1 VPRQPADC
9 YANASAER
17 ERRTICAGK
26 PYAATGCVPSLKKS
40 PWLLLGIVAAWLLA
54 STLLERKFSTPSLT
68 YSEFKKSLA
77 AGQVTDVAVSPT
89 RITGRT
95 RAGTSFETV
104 RVEDPGLLAE
114 LEARGVQVAGREE
127 GGAWMMLLMGLA
139 PIALI
144 WWLLSPRKGGTP
156 GFMSVGKNKARIYL
170 EKDVPVRFADV
181 AGVDEAKEELQEVI
195 EFLRHPERFRKLGG
209 KIPKGVLLVGPP
221 GTGKTLL
228 ARAVA
233 GEAAVPFLNISGSE
247 FVEMFVGVGAARV
260 RDLFQQARALAP
272 CIIFID
278 ELDALGKV
286 RGMSAVSNDER
297 EQTLNQLLVELDGFD
312 QRVGVILMAA
322 TNRPE
327 ILDPALLRA
336 GRFDRHVLVDR
347 PDRIGRLAILKLHAR
362 GVALAAG
369 ADLDAIAGMTAG
381 LVGADL
387 ANLVNEAA
395 LLAVRRGKDKVD
407 QAELQEALERIVT
420 GLEKRNRILNAAE
433 KERVA
438 QHEVGHALVALSLP
452 GGGEVQK
459 ISIIPRGISA
469 LGYTLQ
475 LPTEDR
481 FLLTQSE
488 LENKIAVLLG
498 GRVAEELIFGDFST
512 GAQDDLLK
520 ATDIARTMVK
530 AYGMS
535 PLIGEASF
543 ERSAQPGLP
552 EIGRGEVY
560 ADEVARQIDAEVR
573 RILGAQHE
581 RVLHLLGLQVEE
593 LRAGARALLAR
604 ETLSGAELQQVLKE
618 VPHAPRLVEVPS
630 AAAP

>member
-1 VPRQPADC
+1 GGRLRLVKQ
-9 YANASAER
+9 
-17 ERRTICAGK
+17 RRW
-26 PYAATGCVPSLKKS
+26 V
-40 PWLLLGIVAAWLLA
+40 LLA
-54 STLLERKFSTPSLT
+54 VLAGWLIALALLDRKFSTPALA
-68 YSEFKKSLA
+68 YSDFKKSLA
-77 AGQVTDVAVSPT
+77 AGEVVEVTVSPT
-89 RITGRT
+89 RIDGRT
-95 RAGTSFETV
+95 RAKTHFETV
-104 RVEDPGLLAE
+104 RVDDPALLAE
-114 LEARGVQVAGREE
+114 LQARAVKVTGREE
-127 GGAWMMLLMGLA
+127 SGAWMSLLLSLA
-139 PIALI
+139 PLALI
-144 WWLLSPRKGGTP
+144 WWFFSRRA
-156 GFMSVGKNKARIYL
+156 SAGKTGLMAIGKTQARIYL
-170 EKDVPVRFADV
+170 EKDVPVHFSDA

-195 EFLRHPERFRKLGG
+195 EFLRHPEKFRKLGG

-233 GEAAVPFLNISGSE
+233 GEAAVPFLSISGSE

-286 RGMSAVSNDER
+286 RGVSAIANDER

-347 PDRIGRLAILKLHAR
+347 PDRGGRVAILKLHAR
-362 GVALAAG
+362 QVALAATT
-369 ADLDAIAGMTAG
+369 DLEAIAGMTAG

-395 LLAVRRGKDKVD
+395 LLAVRRGKERVD
-407 QAELQEALERIVT
+407 QAELLEALERIIT
-420 GLEKRNRILNAAE
+420 GLEKRNRVLTPAE

-438 QHEVGHALVALSLP
+438 HHEVGHAMVALSLP

-488 LENKIAVLLG
+488 LEAKIAMLLG
-498 GRVAEELIFGDFST
+498 GRSAEEIVFGEPST

-535 PLIGEASF
+535 PLLGEASF
-543 ERSAQPGLP
+543 ERGAQAPGLP
-552 EIGRGEVY
+552 GMARSDEY
-560 ADEVARQIDAEVR
+560 AADVAREIDAEVR
-573 RILGAQHE
+573 RILKEQHT
-581 RVLHLLGLQVEE
+581 RVLELLGARKDD
-593 LRAGARALLAR
+593 LRAAARALLER
-604 ETLSGAELQQVLKE
+604 ETLSGKELREILEKAHRAPQP
-618 VPHAPRLVEVPS
+618 VPRAV
-630 AAAP
+630 

>member
-1 VPRQPADC
+1 VLSSKQRIWLLIAMLG
-9 YANASAER
+9 AWLAASA
-17 ERRTICAGK
+17 
-26 PYAATGCVPSLKKS
+26 
-40 PWLLLGIVAAWLLA
+40 
-54 STLLERKFSTPSLT
+54 LLERRFSLPVLA
-68 YSEFKKSLA
+68 YSDFRSALASDQIGEVTVSASRIDGRKKS
-77 AGQVTDVAVSPT
+77 GEP
-89 RITGRT
+89 
-95 RAGTSFETV
+95 FETV
-104 RVEDPGLLAE
+104 RVDDAGLFAE
-114 LEARGVQVAGREE
+114 LQKHQVKVTGREE
-127 GGAWMMLLMGLA
+127 SSAWMSILVSLLPVAAIAFLFWPRAGGGRTGLMA
-139 PIALI
+139 I
-144 WWLLSPRKGGTP
+144 
-156 GFMSVGKNKARIYL
+156 GKNQARVYL

-181 AGVDEAKEELQEVI
+181 ADVDEAKEELREVI
-195 EFLRHPERFRKLGG
+195 EFLQHPEKFRRLGG

-233 GEAAVPFLNISGSE
+233 GEAMVPFLSISGSE

-260 RDLFQQARALAP
+260 RDLFHQARALAP

-278 ELDALGKV
+278 ELDALGKA
-286 RGMSAVSNDER
+286 RGISPIANDER

-347 PDRIGRLAILKLHAR
+347 PDRGGRLAILKLHAR
-362 GVALAAG
+362 GVSLSASV
-369 ADLDAIAGMTAG
+369 DLDAIAGMTAG

-387 ANLVNEAA
+387 ANLVNEAT

-407 QAELQEALERIVT
+407 QAELQEALERIIT
-420 GLEKRNRILNAAE
+420 GLEKRNRVLTAAE

-438 QHEVGHALVALSLP
+438 HHEVGHALVAVSTP

-488 LENKIAVLLG
+488 LEAKIAVLLA
-498 GRVAEELIFGDFST
+498 GRVAEEIVFGEVST

-535 PLIGEASF
+535 PLLKEASF
-543 ERSAQPGLP
+543 ERSAQPGFP
-552 EIGRGEVY
+552 GATREQEY
-560 ADEVARQIDAEVR
+560 SAEVAREIDGEVR
-573 RILGAQHE
+573 RILAAQHA
-581 RVLHLLGLQVEE
+581 RVLEMLGARKED
-593 LRAGARALLAR
+593 LRRAARALLER
-604 ETLSGAELQQVLKE
+604 ETLSGAELQQIL
-618 VPHAPRLVEVPS
+618 AASPRPRALP
-630 AAAP
+630 A